1 MPIENK
7 ANKLDYKMNWL
18 YKSNY
23 THIDSVAFNATNA
36 NNIAKQKHYDAS
48 NHISTCPVMSLFA
61 PMTTNTLLNYYNRP
75 TSKTEKLLSST
86 LFFYGTSELSTS

>member
-23 THIDSVAFNATNA
+23 THIDSVAFNATNV
-36 NNIAKQKHYDAS
+36 NNIAKQKQLPSHVF
-48 NHISTCPVMSLFA
+48 ICP
-61 PMTTNTLLNYYNRP
+61 NDY
-75 TSKTEKLLSST
+75 
-86 LFFYGTSELSTS
+86 